1 MDMATAARLTA
12 TDWTDAGLRHL
23 ARDGFATLKAD
34 GLARTLGVSRGSF
47 YWHFADVAAF
57 HRAVLARW
65 RERAVDGVVAAL
77 DGPPEQR
84 LRLLIERAFGADIRL
99 ERALRAWAQASAEV
113 AAAVAA
119 VDRERVAILAGMIG
133 GLGVAGAEARLRAQV
148 LYWSYL
154 GRVVDGRAL
163 TKAEVAALG
172 KELMR
177 RAV

>member
-1 MDMATAARLTA
+1 MEMPATLRLTA

-47 YWHFADVAAF
+47 YWHVADVAAF
-57 HRAVLARW
+57 PRAVLARW

-77 DGPPEQR
+77 DGPPDRR
-84 LRLLIERAFGADIRL
+84 LRILIERAFGADIRL

-119 VDRERVAILAGMIG
+119 VDAARVAIIAGMLG
-133 GLGVAGAEARLRAQV
+133 GLGVAGAEAGLRAQV

-163 TKAEVAALG
+163 SKAEVAALG
-172 KELMR
+172 AELMR

>member
-1 MDMATAARLTA
+1 MATAARLTA

-84 LRLLIERAFGADIRL
+84 LRVLIERAFGADIRL

-119 VDRERVAILAGMIG
+119 VDRERVRIIAGMIG
-133 GLGVAGAEARLRAQV
+133 GLGVPGPEAALRARL

-154 GRVVDGRAL
+154 GRVVSGEAL
-163 TKAEVAALG
+163 TKAEAAALG
-172 KELMR
+172 AELMR